1 MVEYPFLWFQ
11 SVLLAS
17 VRLTVGL
24 AMTPLFSAFGMPM
37 LARLLFVLVLA
48 GLAMQAPNAIVPA
61 ASLDMGFVL
70 PAIGQELAMGLV
82 LSIGVHAAF
91 AAFSVAGRLIDTQ
104 LGFTLGAVLDPV
116 SKGHAAVLSTGMSSL
131 AIVLFFVGDAHQL
144 VLTGYFRTFELLPV
158 GQSVDWAGWLPLVQ
172 AAGGMFSIGFLIAA
186 PVVVALWLADVVVAV
201 VARNLPQMNLLFI
214 SIPLKVLLGLFV
226 MTVALYFMAPVAD
239 RALTLPVQMLDKV
252 I

>member
-1 MVEYPFLWFQ
+1 MEPPLLWLQ
-11 SVLLAS
+11 SVMLAS

-37 LARLLFVLVLA
+37 LARLLLVLVLA
-48 GLAMQAPNAIVPA
+48 GLAVQAPQETASA
-61 ASLDMGFVL
+61 ASLDMGYVL
-70 PAIGQELAMGLV
+70 PALGQELALGLV

-104 LGFTLGAVLDPV
+104 LGFTLGAILDPV
-116 SKGHAAVLSTGMSSL
+116 SKGHTAVISTGLSSL

-144 VLTGYFRTFELLPV
+144 VLAGYFRTFELLPV
-158 GQSVDWAGWLPLVQ
+158 GQPVAWDTWLPLVL

-186 PVVVALWLADVVVAV
+186 PVVVALWLADVVVAI
-201 VARNLPQMNLLFI
+201 VARNLPQMNLLFL
-214 SIPLKVLLGLFV
+214 SIPLKVMLGLFV
-226 MTVALYFMAPVAD
+226 MTVSLYFMAPVAD
-239 RALTLPVQMLDKV
+239 RALTLPLQMLDKV

>member
-1 MVEYPFLWFQ
+1 M
-11 SVLLAS
+11 LAS

-37 LARLLFVLVLA
+37 LTRLLLVLVLA
-48 GLAMQAPNAIVPA
+48 GLAMQAPNAVAPG
-61 ASLDMGFVL
+61 ASLDLDFMVS
-70 PAIGQELAMGLV
+70 AVGQELAMGLV

-116 SKGHAAVLSTGMSSL
+116 SKGHAAVISTGLSSL
-131 AIVLFFVGDAHQL
+131 AIVLFFVGNAHQL
-144 VLTGYFRTFELLPV
+144 VMTGYFRTFELLPV
-158 GQSVDWAGWLPLVQ
+158 GQAVAWDAWLPLVL

-186 PVVVALWLADVVVAV
+186 PVVVALWLADVVVAI

-214 SIPLKVLLGLFV
+214 SIPLKILLGLFV
-226 MTVALYFMAPVAD
+226 MTVAIYFMAPVAD
-239 RALTLPVQMLDKV
+239 RALTLPIQMLEKV